1 MTVLDQTEVMVSI
14 IPEKFIVLVL
24 IGLALSFIC
33 TLMALTSAEC
43 SDFCIIVAVIFF
55 IACLTITFIGATFTK
70 PSGRYRYECLID
82 DTVPYTEIYDKYD
95 VVEQRG
101 SIWVLEDKEK

>member
-1 MTVLDQTEVMVSI
+1 MTILNQTEVMVSI
-14 IPEKFIVLVL
+14 IPGKFVF

-33 TLMALTSAEC
+33 TIMANVSEKRQ
-43 SDFCIIVAVIFF
+43 DFYTIAAVIFF
-55 IACLTITFIGATFTK
+55 IASITTVFIGATFK
-70 PSGRYRYECLID
+70 NPSGRYRYECLID

-101 SIWVLEDKEK
+101 SIWVLEDKEN

>member
-1 MTVLDQTEVMVSI
+1 MTVLNQTEVMVSI
-14 IPEKFIVLVL
+14 IPDKFIVLVF
-24 IGLALSFIC
+24 IGLVLSSIC
-33 TLMALTSAEC
+33 AIMALTFVRC
-43 SDFCIIVAVIFF
+43 PDFCIIAAVIFF
-55 IACLTITFIGATFTK
+55 IACITTFFIGAIFKK

-101 SIWVLEDKEK
+101 SIWVLEDKEE

>member
-1 MTVLDQTEVMVSI
+1 MTVLNQAEVMVSI
-14 IPEKFIVLVL
+14 IPEKFFLL
-24 IGLALSFIC
+24 TFIC
-33 TLMALTSAEC
+33 LIIASICVIMAFTFAGC
-43 SDFCIIVAVIFF
+43 PDFCTIASVIFF
-55 IACLTITFIGATFTK
+55 IACITTFFIGAIFEK

-101 SIWVLEDKEK
+101 SIWVLEDKEG